1 MFEYAIVF
9 SSQHTL
15 KMKQKIWNC
24 MGKWKTIS
32 IVNLFNYS
40 VIWNNIYAKCKKDIK
55 EFFYAL
61 EIFEIIWLKFSYFLS
76 SEIQF

>member
-1 MFEYAIVF
+1 ME
-9 SSQHTL
+9 L
-15 KMKQKIWNC
+15 C

-40 VIWNNIYAKCKKDIK
+40 VIWNNIYAKCKGYKRI
-55 EFFYAL
+55 FHAL

-76 SEIQF
+76 SNTILNNSIYREHQV